1 LRHGAAVFGGGETG
15 AGISDDPATRLKTP
29 LADSRR
35 RDYGMAASAQP
46 GCIKGIQMRIRIV
59 VGAVVGFMLS
69 HTALPAQDSGD
80 LPRVRITAP
89 ATYEI
94 PGLIKA
100 EGDRLTGTF
109 TPLDKTMVQVAS
121 ANGSEPLVMPRPG
134 KRIVGQVVGTGTD
147 VLLFRRD
154 GGSHPLTIPVAAIE
168 RYEISQGPR
177 ATKRMRFWASFGAGL
192 GAGLAAAAMA
202 DSMCDR
208 SFTGGSI
215 GPCAGTFTWGVA
227 TGVGSGLVTR
237 WLLGRDRWVT
247 VSRERFISSQR
258 ETHVRPSATN

>member
-147 VLLFRRD
+147 VLLFRR
-154 GGSHPLTIPVAAIE
+154 E
-168 RYEISQGPR
+168 
-177 ATKRMRFWASFGAGL
+177 
-192 GAGLAAAAMA
+192 
-202 DSMCDR
+202 
-208 SFTGGSI
+208 
-215 GPCAGTFTWGVA
+215 WGVA